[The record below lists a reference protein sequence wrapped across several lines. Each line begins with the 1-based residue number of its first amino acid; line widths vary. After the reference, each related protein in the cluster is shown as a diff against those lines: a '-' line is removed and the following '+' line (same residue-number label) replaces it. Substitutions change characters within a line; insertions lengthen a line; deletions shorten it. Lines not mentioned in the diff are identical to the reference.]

1 MRRGLLNALPIFW
14 FYEVKSRLGAQTPA
28 QRRASLRQALPAL
41 LLTVPELRELKE
53 LDAGHQHPAQVA
65 SQPGHSGAANHDRSN
80 FSSANPHVSP
90 QEALHKTTNK
100 KGEFTPVR
108 AAAERR

>member
-1 MRRGLLNALPIFW
+1 MIGIPIFW
-14 FYEVKSRLGAQTPA
+14 FYEVKRRLEKPSPVDGAQ
-28 QRRASLRQALPAL
+28 SIRQALPAL